1 MDKGSDGSRNRDCRG
16 KEYRYQGNSQG
27 IVLHPNFKGNRML
40 LLFSKSEQT
49 RNDISQ
55 EETTEVVKEDHDDDE
70 DTHIH
75 NLSPV
80 DGNDTAEDN

>member
-1 MDKGSDGSRNRDCRG
+1 
-16 KEYRYQGNSQG
+16 
-27 IVLHPNFKGNRML
+27 ML

-70 DTHIH
+70 DTHIQ